1 MIDTKLARETKAGTV
16 LQLCLYSDLL
26 TAAQGTVPEYM
37 HVVAPWSDFEP
48 QQYRFTDYAAY
59 FRKVQHALRQSLEDQ
74 ETEETYPDPKEHC
87 NICRWREK
95 CGKRRRD
102 DDHLCLVAGISKL
115 QINELK
121 QRGIATVQDLAALPL
136 PLAWKPDRGAVNSYG
151 RVREQAR
158 IQVEARQG
166 GKGKFEL
173 LPVEDGF
180 GLTCLPEPSPGD
192 IFFDLEGDSFVG
204 EHGLEYLFG
213 YVFSDE
219 SGEAIYKSQWAF
231 TRVDEKQAFENF
243 VDFVMARWEQHPGLH
258 IYHFAP
264 YEPSALKRLMGRYA
278 TKEEEI
284 DRLLRAGVFVDLY
297 HVVRHGVRARVES
310 YSIKHLESF
319 YCFDRD
325 TKLPDANAALAN
337 LQANLELNDAPSIS
351 DETKAVVQAYNK
363 DDCASAARLRD
374 WLETLRDQLVA
385 DGTDVPRPEPGDGSP
400 NEKITDWVTRINA
413 LIERLTANIPVD
425 PEERDEEQQAR
436 WILANIIDWHRRENK
451 AVWWEYFRLR
461 DLSLEDLVDERAGL
475 SGLTLVGEAG
485 GTAKAPIHRYRFPPQ
500 ETELR
505 GGDNLHILGGDKL
518 GSIAAVS
525 FENYTVDIKKRQDSA
540 AIHPQAVFAHTYV
553 NAESGGD
560 KLVHGSGGISQP
572 RAE

>member
-1 MIDTKLARETKAGTV
+1 MKKTGSSFELSATDLVGYLNCRHLSGLDCAVAGGALGKPKVWDPLLQILWERGSIHEQNYVTHLEQAGLDIVRIDGVDITDNAVKETLAAMKLGTAIIVQGALSHNGWSGRADILYRVKKPSAIGDWSYEVIDTKLARETKAGTV

-37 HVVAPWSDFEP
+37 HVVAPWSEFEP

-59 FRKVQHALRQSLEDQ
+59 FRKVQHALWQSLEDQ
-74 ETEETYPDPKEHC
+74 ETEETYPGPKEHC
-87 NICRWREK
+87 NICRWRKK
-95 CGKRRRD
+95 CDKRRRD
-102 DDHLCLVAGISKL
+102 DDHLWLVAGISQF

-219 SGEAIYKSQWAF
+219 SGEAVYKSQWAF

-297 HVVRHGVRARVES
+297 HVVRHGVRASVES

-363 DDCASAARLRD
+363 DDCASAAKLRD

-385 DGTDVPRPEPGDGSP
+385 DGADVPRPEPGDGSP
-400 NEKITDWVTRINA
+400 NEKI
-413 LIERLTANIPVD
+413 
-425 PEERDEEQQAR
+425 
-436 WILANIIDWHRRENK
+436 
-451 AVWWEYFRLR
+451 FRLGDQDKCADR
-461 DLSLEDLVDERAGL
+461 APDRQYSRRSGRAG
-475 SGLTLVGEAG
+475 
-485 GTAKAPIHRYRFPPQ
+485 
-500 ETELR
+500 
-505 GGDNLHILGGDKL
+505 
-518 GSIAAVS
+518 
-525 FENYTVDIKKRQDSA
+525 
-540 AIHPQAVFAHTYV
+540 
-553 NAESGGD
+553 
-560 KLVHGSGGISQP
+560 
-572 RAE
+572 